1 MKGLGHYLIMSFFIA
16 GVYFAAGQVLFPNEK
31 PIPEAVVLALIFGLT
46 LQLFNT
52 WKDRRV
58 MEGKAPLS
66 PAATIALGAISS
78 GMAGWFWLCAPPPPT
93 GFEFYAML
101 VLTMLFL
108 YVLAFG
114 IRLAWRTRRAG
125 GTSGT

>member
-1 MKGLGHYLIMSFFIA
+1 MKGFGPYLIMSLFIA
-16 GVYFAAGQVLFPNEK
+16 GVYFAAGQLFFPNDE
-31 PIPEAVVLALIFGLT
+31 PILEVVVLALIFGLT

-52 WKDRRV
+52 WKDRLAR
-58 MEGKAPLS
+58 EGKAPYS
-66 PAATIALGAISS
+66 PAATIAFGAIAL
-78 GMAGWFWLCAPPPPT
+78 GMAGWFWLCASPRPT
-93 GFEFYAML
+93 GFDFYAML